1 METFLHFEG
10 KNGAK
15 GNNITHAIY
24 VIAFVLVK
32 IIYLTNIK
40 HFKNI
45 FPSKCRKVSIF
56 ILSVYTN
63 ILYIAY
69 RWHTVYGK
77 YGKMFYIFFYNIAR
91 RNIKKEI
98 FRVDI
103 ELYQHGF

>member
-40 HFKNI
+40 HFKT
-45 FPSKCRKVSIF
+45 F
-56 ILSVYTN
+56 
-63 ILYIAY
+63 
-69 RWHTVYGK
+69 
-77 YGKMFYIFFYNIAR
+77 
-91 RNIKKEI
+91 
-98 FRVDI
+98 
-103 ELYQHGF
+103 